1 MASKNKKLVDESGK
15 IIGSESD
22 LTNHGFTINNYLDGL
37 IKKYIQTIKNQ
48 TDVNEFESLKFN
60 YFKLFP
66 KKMNKKS
73 LLDFTDLVVHDKKT
87 KIFDKEL
94 KKVVI
99 SDEFWIYI
107 KKIKERLNTGLTI
120 INYRKNI
127 LQHITN
133 QELKSIILKEF
144 LEVAIDSLLTKESE
158 LNNLIIEA
166 LEIGT
171 TNKEIHEMA
180 LEKIWQDP
188 IIKECY
194 QIGSTEKVIVEKYK
208 PFLK

>member
-94 KKVVI
+94 K
-99 SDEFWIYI
+99 
-107 KKIKERLNTGLTI
+107 
-120 INYRKNI
+120 
-127 LQHITN
+127 
-133 QELKSIILKEF
+133 SIILKEF
-144 LEVAIDSLLTKESE
+144 LEVAIDWLLTKESE